1 MLFMIK
7 STHLCCFKRVGQNLE
22 YCKYKHKRNMVEIE
36 KDFILDMK
44 KDGFYPKNRLRRK
57 LWKK

>member
-1 MLFMIK
+1 
-7 STHLCCFKRVGQNLE
+7 
-22 YCKYKHKRNMVEIE
+22 MVEIE